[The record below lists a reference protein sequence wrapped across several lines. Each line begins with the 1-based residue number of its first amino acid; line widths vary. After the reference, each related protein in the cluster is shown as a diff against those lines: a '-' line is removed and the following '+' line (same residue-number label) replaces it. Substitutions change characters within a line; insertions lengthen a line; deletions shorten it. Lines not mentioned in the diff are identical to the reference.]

1 MQEALRTDGES
12 IIVYDKF
19 VGRILSSMK
28 LVSGEWIFL
37 SGKLSYDDQMLCNS
51 EHNDK
56 LFCAKHLGF
65 HFYAKQSKCVM

>member
-12 IIVYDKF
+12 IIVYGKF

-51 EHNDK
+51 EHN
-56 LFCAKHLGF
+56 A
-65 HFYAKQSKCVM
+65 